1 MVEPHRDYEH
11 VLSELLIRSKIKE
24 RRAKEL
30 IEDLKTIMPLKVS
43 PYRPSGKFN
52 SNRLLIYMVGML
64 MIGTLFVPVLDF
76 YIGFIQKYVEGKGM
90 FRGVDYGSA
99 VGTTFYLIGVILIA
113 HIFASYVG
121 SKFLGRYSQC
131 RNTKISVVAT
141 TLPTIIIIVYLQTIA
156 ISLFSSTSLFSSA
169 TDGNEGYRMFIMLQS
184 VLFGVSGLIASLTTG
199 LSYADENIYDERIGA
214 FLGTLDSPKYNI
226 ARAND
231 FCRSLQENDKHEIL
245 KIIKEATLDPKKKDS
260 YNDGNNYFHLVLK
273 KLPSYFKYQYGYIQG
288 CIFIKVISKGNNTV
302 SASWDFLF
310 EKVDKS
316 LIDGLSSSMRKLS

>member
-1 MVEPHRDYEH
+1 MVEPHRRYEH
-11 VLSELLIRSKIKE
+11 VLSELLTRSKIKKG
-24 RRAKEL
+24 RAKEL

-43 PYRPSGKFN
+43 PYSPSGKFN
-52 SNRLLIYMVGML
+52 SNRLLLYMVGML

-76 YIGFIQKYVEGKGM
+76 YIGFIQKYVEGKST

-131 RNTKISVVAT
+131 RNTKIAVVAT

-156 ISLFSSTSLFSSA
+156 TSLFSNTSLFSSM

-184 VLFGVSGLIASLTTG
+184 VLFGVSGLFAALTTG
-199 LSYADENIYDERIGA
+199 LSYADENTYDEQIGA

-231 FCRSLQENDKHEIL
+231 FWHSLQENDKQEIL
-245 KIIKEATLDPKKKDS
+245 KIIKEAALDPKKKDS
-260 YNDGNNYFHLVLK
+260 YNDGNNYFQIVLK
-273 KLPSYFKYQYGYIQG
+273 KFPYHCEYLYGYIQG
-288 CIFIKVISKGNNTV
+288 CIVIKVIAKGNNTV
-302 SASWDFLF
+302 SSSWDFLF
-310 EKVDKS
+310 EKIDKS
-316 LIDGLSSSMRKLS
+316 LIDSLSWSIRKLS

>member
-1 MVEPHRDYEH
+1 MVEPHRGYEH
-11 VLSELLIRSKIKE
+11 VLSELLTRGKIKE

-43 PYRPSGKFN
+43 LYSPSGKFN
-52 SNRLLIYMVGML
+52 SNRLLLYIVGML
-64 MIGTLFVPVLDF
+64 MIGTLFIPVLNF
-76 YIGFIQKYVEGKGM
+76 YIDFIQKYIEGKGT
-90 FRGVDYGSA
+90 FRGVDYGFA
-99 VGTTFYLIGVILIA
+99 VGTTFYLIGAILTA
-113 HIFASYVG
+113 HIFASYLG
-121 SKFLGRYSQC
+121 SKFLGWYSQC
-131 RNTKISVVAT
+131 RNTKIAIAAT
-141 TLPTIIIIVYLQTIA
+141 TLPTIVIIVYLQTIG
-156 ISLFSSTSLFSSA
+156 TSLFSSA
-169 TDGNEGYRMFIMLQS
+169 TDDNEGYLMFIMLQS

>member
-1 MVEPHRDYEH
+1 MVEPHRGYER
-11 VLSELLIRSKIKE
+11 VLIELLTSSKIKE

-30 IEDLKTIMPLKVS
+30 IEDLKTMMPLKVS

-52 SNRLLIYMVGML
+52 SNRLLLYLAGML
-64 MIGTLFVPVLDF
+64 MIGALFVPVLDF
-76 YIGFIQKYVEGKGM
+76 YIGYIQKYVEGKGT

-131 RNTKISVVAT
+131 RNTKIAAAAT
-141 TLPTIIIIVYLQTIA
+141 TLPTIVIIIYLQTIA
-156 ISLFSSTSLFSSA
+156 TSLFSNTSLFSSA
-169 TDGNEGYRMFIMLQS
+169 TNSNEGYLMFIIMQS
-184 VLFGVSGLIASLTTG
+184 VLFGVSGLFAALATG

-214 FLGTLDSPKYNI
+214 FLNTLDSPKYNI
-226 ARAND
+226 TRAND
-231 FCRSLQENDKHEIL
+231 FLHSFQENDKQETL
-245 KIIKEATLDPKKKDS
+245 KIIKEAKLDPKKKDS
-260 YNDGNNYFHLVLK
+260 CNNGNNYFHIVLK
-273 KLPSYFKYQYGYIQG
+273 KLPYHCDYLYGYIQG
-288 CIFIKVISKGNNTV
+288 CIVIKVIAKGNNSI

-316 LIDGLSSSMRKLS
+316 LVDNLSWSIKELL